1 MLSTLPP
8 LRVLILEDNED
19 DYELDLSY
27 LRENFVPV
35 GTRIYTAAD
44 FRRELS
50 EGAWDIILCDFNM
63 PQFTA
68 FDALEILRDSGLD
81 IPCIIVSGSV
91 SEETAVRCIK
101 AGAQDYLVKDRLL
114 KLPLVVER
122 ELNEAALRAER
133 KSVELALQESNR
145 DVQNFRAALEAIA
158 IVSVTDLKGDILY
171 VNEAFLAISQY
182 SATEVI
188 GQNHRLLNSGTHP
201 QEFFTTMWLTISSGK
216 PWRDEICNR
225 AKDGSLYWV
234 DSIISPM
241 FDEHGHI
248 YQYMSSR
255 YDITERKKAED
266 ALRRSEEYLQTII
279 DTEPEC
285 VKVVDTQGNLL
296 AMNPAGLAM
305 LEVQSLHEAQETSLS
320 DFLLPEYRY
329 AFTTLHKQVM
339 SGESGKLQYELQGL
353 KGTRLWLETQA
364 VPLRDTATGKVTK
377 LLGITRDITERKKAE
392 NDLAALNRTL
402 ELRVEDR
409 TRELTV
415 LNNEKNEFLGIA
427 AHDLKNPLSGI
438 LSSAEILER
447 YFADDDKILR
457 FVRMVIGASE
467 QMMEIIGK
475 LLDVNKLESGLT
487 IINIKPISLAVVAP
501 VVEDYQQR
509 AGQKGIL
516 LLYTSSPDAAMPVVL
531 ADEQALWQVLDN
543 LISNAVKYSP
553 PWKNIWVRVLSRT
566 DADGRSFG
574 RVEIQDE
581 GPGISDADQQKLFGK
596 FMRLTAQTTGGENST
611 GLGLSIVKKLVEL
624 QQGQVWCESE
634 LGKGATFIVEFP
646 CA

>member
-1 MLSTLPP
+1 MLPTLPP

-35 GTRIYTAAD
+35 GTRIYSAAD

-50 EGAWDIILCDFNM
+50 EGVWDIILCDFNM

-91 SEETAVRCIK
+91 SEETAVSCIK

-122 ELNEAALRAER
+122 ELHEAALRAER

-158 IVSVTDLKGDILY
+158 IVSVTDLNGDILY

-188 GQNHRLLNSGTHP
+188 GQNHRLLNSGTHS
-201 QEFFTTMWLTISSGK
+201 QEFFTTMWQTISSGK

-241 FDEHGHI
+241 FDEHGLV
-248 YQYMSSR
+248 YQYMSTR
-255 YDITERKKAED
+255 YDITERKKAEA
-266 ALRRSEEYLQTII
+266 ALT
-279 DTEPEC
+279 
-285 VKVVDTQGNLL
+285 
-296 AMNPAGLAM
+296 
-305 LEVQSLHEAQETSLS
+305 
-320 DFLLPEYRY
+320 
-329 AFTTLHKQVM
+329 
-339 SGESGKLQYELQGL
+339 
-353 KGTRLWLETQA
+353 
-364 VPLRDTATGKVTK
+364 
-377 LLGITRDITERKKAE
+377 
-392 NDLAALNRTL
+392 ALNRTL
-402 ELRVEDR
+402 EQRVEER

-447 YFADDDKILR
+447 YYGGEAVTKRYVSMI
-457 FVRMVIGASE
+457 VSASE
-467 QMMEIIGK
+467 QMLDIIAN
-475 LLDVNKLESGLT
+475 LLDVNKIESGHKNIHT
-487 IINIKPISLAVVAP
+487 IPISLDVVSA

-509 AGQKGIL
+509 ATSKGIIL
-516 LLYTSSPDAAMPVVL
+516 RYHTVPDEPIPTVI
-531 ADEQALWQVLDN
+531 ADEQALWQVMDN
-543 LISNAVKYSP
+543 LVSNAVKYSP
-553 PWKNIWVRVLSRT
+553 QWKTVNVLVLSRT
-566 DADGRSFG
+566 DKEGKRFG

-581 GPGISDADQQKLFGK
+581 GPGISEADMGKLFAK
-596 FMRLTAQTTGGENST
+596 FARLSAQPTGGENST

-624 QQGQVWCESE
+624 QRGQVWCESE
-634 LGKGATFIVEFP
+634 LGKGATFIVELP

>member
-1 MLSTLPP
+1 MLNPVVRYRQERYFYLWITNNFSSTALIIMIMLSTLPP

-122 ELNEAALRAER
+122 ELHEAALRAER

-255 YDITERKKAED
+255 Y
-266 ALRRSEEYLQTII
+266 
-279 DTEPEC
+279 
-285 VKVVDTQGNLL
+285 
-296 AMNPAGLAM
+296 
-305 LEVQSLHEAQETSLS
+305 
-320 DFLLPEYRY
+320 
-329 AFTTLHKQVM
+329 
-339 SGESGKLQYELQGL
+339 
-353 KGTRLWLETQA
+353 
-364 VPLRDTATGKVTK
+364 
-377 LLGITRDITERKKAE
+377 DITERKKAE